1 MKIFELL
8 KVAQNLTGSSF
19 VAKELMRFYTK
30 LSFEEIFLNSNKSL
44 DGEDVYIDL
53 VKRYANGEPLEYIT
67 ESCEFYGLKFHVK
80 KGVLIPRFETEILI
94 QKALNLL
101 SNLNSP
107 RICEIGFGSGIISII
122 LAKNIKNANIVA
134 TDISKTALEV
144 ANKNAKMHGVNV
156 EFINTSFLDNI
167 SGEFDLIIS
176 NPPYISNSYKLDK
189 WVLNEPKEA
198 LFGGEVGDEILHKII
213 EISVNRAKFLA
224 CEIGYDQ
231 KTSIEQKLK
240 ECGFQV
246 EFYKDLAG
254 FDRVFLA
261 RSENV

>member
-30 LSFEEIFLNSNKSL
+30 LSFEEIFLKSNENL
-44 DGEDVYIDL
+44 DNENGYL
-53 VKRYANGEPLEYIT
+53 ALAKRYSSGEPLEYIT
-67 ESCEFYGLKFHVK
+67 ESCEFYGLSFYVK

-101 SNLNSP
+101 SGINSP
-107 RICEIGFGSGIISII
+107 KICEIGFGSGIISIL
-122 LAKNIKNANIVA
+122 LAKNIPTASIIA
-134 TDISKTALEV
+134 TDISKVAFEV
-144 ANKNAKMHGVNV
+144 ASKNAKIHGVNV
-156 EFINTSFLDNI
+156 EFINTSLLDGI
-167 SGEFDLIIS
+167 SGKFDLIIS

-213 EISVNRAKFLA
+213 EISVNRTKFLT
-224 CEIGYDQ
+224 CEMGYDQ

-240 ECGFQV
+240 EHGFES

-254 FDRVFLA
+254 FYRGFVA
-261 RSENV
+261 RSKNV